1 MICGCSFLISSATA
15 AESIH
20 FRPSMPL
27 VSLPCKIRSIRAPA
41 LFSPSALVSTARIYS
56 LESSDSAVCC
66 SASWTNSV
74 ITLSSCSRVT
84 FFNVAMVA
92 PIFCTSRGPRYLNT
106 SAASDSPI
114 DISRSA
120 ALLRPS
126 AFIGHPVLDDRRDD
140 SGVLTRDHARV
151 VEIAFELGLVAFVTE
166 QTHLGILFVFNLR
179 FRHGRAVEHRQVVR
193 CAERGR
199 RCRRRERAAHRRLH
213 HAEIQEQR
221 HRTNPRIL
229 RELNRAR

>member
-27 VSLPCKIRSIRAPA
+27 VSLPCRIRSISAPA
-41 LFSPSALVSTARIYS
+41 LFSPSAFVSTARIYS

-140 SGVLTRDHARV
+140 SRVLARNHARV
-151 VEIAFELGLVAFVTE
+151 VEIAFELGLVAFMTE
-166 QTHLGILFVFNLR
+166 QIDLGILFFFFLR
-179 FRHGRAVEHRQVVR
+179 FRHGRPVEQRQVIR
-193 CAERGR
+193 CGERCR
-199 RCRRRERAAHRRLH
+199 LRRRRECTAQRRFH

-221 HRTNPRIL
+221 YCTNP
-229 RELNRAR
+229 

>member
-20 FRPSMPL
+20 FRPSIPL
-27 VSLPCKIRSIRAPA
+27 VSLPCRIRSISAPA

-66 SASWTNSV
+66 SASLTNSV

-140 SGVLTRDHARV
+140 SRVLARYHARV

-166 QTHLGILFVFNLR
+166 QTDLGVLFFFGLR
-179 FRHGRAVEHRQVVR
+179 LRHGRPEQRQLIR
-193 CAERGR
+193 RGK
-199 RCRRRERAAHRRLH
+199 RCRRRGRRERAA
-213 HAEIQEQR
+213 Q
-221 HRTNPRIL
+221 
-229 RELNRAR
+229 

>member
-27 VSLPCKIRSIRAPA
+27 VSLPCRIRSISPPA
-41 LFSPSALVSTARIYS
+41 LFSPSAFVSTARIYS

-92 PIFCTSRGPRYLNT
+92 PIFWTSRGARNLKT

-120 ALLRPS
+120 ALFRPS

-140 SGVLTRDHARV
+140 SRVLARDHPRV
-151 VEIAFELGLVAFVTE
+151 VEIAFELGLVAFIAE
-166 QTHLGILFVFNLR
+166 QADFGILVFIDSGL
-179 FRHGRAVEHRQVVR
+179 RHGRTVEQRPFIWR
-193 CAERGR
+193 PGPRRGGGARGR
-199 RCRRRERAAHRRLH
+199 
-213 HAEIQEQR
+213 
-221 HRTNPRIL
+221 
-229 RELNRAR
+229 